1 MNDPTCVNAGNSTPN
16 NAFRI
21 GPTAGGWDGLVA
33 PLLPASKTLPQPDF
47 PGVNAIAAGA
57 PTVLDPNFRPSMN
70 HQFDLTIQRQ
80 INSRISV
87 ELGYIGRKITHE
99 FQPININAVPYMM
112 TKGGQTFAKA
122 YGQMVWQFC
131 GGNAGL
137 AGGGCAGNL
146 AAVTEQPFFKA
157 ALNPSF
163 CTTTVGGVAPAN
175 CAQAVA
181 LNEASNIQQDNV
193 WTIWSDLDQGGTF
206 SAFNFPRSMMNSP
219 IACTAPCFGSGGQ
232 LSSGVAMD
240 ASTGYGNYNAGFVSL
255 KMSNWHGLTMQNNFT
270 YGKALGTGSEV
281 QATSQFTVPDPYNLH
296 SAYGLQ
302 PWDRKFLFNTFFVY
316 EPPFYKGQH
325 GLVGHVA
332 GGWTFAPIIVVGSGL
347 PLEVSPTDAFA
358 NEIYGG
364 GQAFGEGEGLNYA
377 ALQNAVLICPNNFGS
392 SRHNNPVGGSSL
404 YGSGWFGPSMFQD
417 PAKAYSCF
425 RNPILGIDG
434 SNGGGAGILRGMP
447 FWNVDFSLKKNVLVT
462 ERVGVEFQAIFSN
475 LFNHNQLS
483 DPYLVLGDQADW
495 GALGGLSGVQFTG
508 QAQANSPRA
517 MEFGLRLRF

>member
-1 MNDPTCVNAGNSTPN
+1 
-16 NAFRI
+16 
-21 GPTAGGWDGLVA
+21 
-33 PLLPASKTLPQPDF
+33 
-47 PGVNAIAAGA
+47 
-57 PTVLDPNFRPSMN
+57 MN

-80 INSRISV
+80 INSKISF
-87 ELGYIGRKITHE
+87 EIGYIGRKISHE

-137 AGGGCAGNL
+137 AGGGCAANL
-146 AAVTEQPFFKA
+146 GAVTDQPFFKA
-157 ALNPSF
+157 ALNPAY
-163 CTTTVGGVAPAN
+163 CTTAVGGIIPAN
-175 CAQAVA
+175 CTQAVA

-193 WTIWSDLDQGGTF
+193 WSIYSDLDNG
-206 SAFNFPRSMMNSP
+206 AFNFPRSMLNTP
-219 IACTAPCFGSGGQ
+219 IPCTAPCLGGGGQ
-232 LSSGVAMD
+232 LSSGVGMN
-240 ASTGYGNYNAGFVSL
+240 ASVGYGNYNAGFVSL
-255 KMSNWHGLTMQNNFT
+255 KMSQWHGLTMQNNFT
-270 YGKALGTGSEV
+270 YSKALGTGSEV

-332 GGWTFAPIIVVGSGL
+332 GGWTFAPIVVVGSGL

-358 NEIYGG
+358 NEVYGG
-364 GQAFGEGEGLNYA
+364 GQAFGEGEGLNFA
-377 ALQNAVLICPNNFGS
+377 ALQNAVRICPNNFGS
-392 SRHNNPVGGSSL
+392 SRHNNPVGGNAV
-404 YGSGWFGPSMFQD
+404 YGSSWFGPSMFQD

-425 RNPILGIDG
+425 RNPILGID
-434 SNGGGAGILRGMP
+434 STDGGGQGILRGMP
-447 FWNVDFSLKKNVLVT
+447 FWNVDFSLKKKVLVT
-462 ERVGVEFQAIFSN
+462 ERVGLEFQAIFSN

-517 MEFGLRLRF
+517 MEFGLRVRF